1 MRLFTC
7 SSCGNLLYFENVAC
21 LQCNSELGFVP
32 EERLL
37 DVITPFD
44 KNGSGYILAANEKS
58 YRKCRNYYKHAVCNW
73 MIDAAENEEFCIACQ
88 LNRTIPNLSIEKN
101 KDLWNKLEIEK
112 RRLVFSLLQLG
123 LDVRSKNKHPNGL
136 AFDFLADHGENFSE
150 RDRVMTG
157 HDDGLITINIAEADP
172 VQREK
177 MRTSMEEHYRTIL
190 GHFRHESGH
199 YYWDQLIKNTDDLR
213 EYRDIFGD
221 ESQDYSA
228 ALDRHYKEGPPDD
241 WKEHF
246 VSVYASSHPW
256 EDWAESWAHYLH
268 IMDTLETAYSFGI
281 HIEPRTLN
289 GDDLAVKISFSPY
302 MERDFNTIFEHWLS
316 VSFALNSLNRSMGHA
331 HAYPFVISP
340 SVVTKLDF
348 IHKIILKNTERI

>member
-1 MRLFTC
+1 MKLFTC
-7 SSCGNLLYFENVAC
+7 SRCGNLLYFENVKC
-21 LQCNSELGFVP
+21 LQCKSELGFVP
-32 EERLL
+32 EERAL
-37 DVITPFD
+37 DFIDPIDDQRLT
-44 KNGSGYILAANEKS
+44 YISAANGKT
-58 YRKCRNYYKHAVCNW
+58 YQKCRNYYEHAVCNW
-73 MIDAAENEEFCIACQ
+73 MVDVEENEEFCIACQ
-88 LNRTIPNLSIEKN
+88 LNRTIPNLSIGIN
-101 KDLWNKLEIEK
+101 KELWNKLEIEK
-112 RRLVFSLLQLG
+112 RRLMFSLLQLG
-123 LDVRSKNKHPNGL
+123 MDVRSKNKDPKGL
-136 AFDFLADHGENFSE
+136 AFDFLADHDESFSE

-157 HDDGLITINIAEADP
+157 HADGLITINISEADP

-199 YYWDQLIKNTDDLR
+199 YYWDQLIQDADAIGEFL
-213 EYRDIFGD
+213 DMFGD
-221 ESQDYSA
+221 EDQDYSA
-228 ALDRHYKEGPPDD
+228 ALARHYREGPPEN

-246 VSVYASSHPW
+246 ISAYASAHPW

-289 GDDLAVKISFSPY
+289 GDNLAVKISFSPY

-340 SVVTKLDF
+340 SVVNKLDF